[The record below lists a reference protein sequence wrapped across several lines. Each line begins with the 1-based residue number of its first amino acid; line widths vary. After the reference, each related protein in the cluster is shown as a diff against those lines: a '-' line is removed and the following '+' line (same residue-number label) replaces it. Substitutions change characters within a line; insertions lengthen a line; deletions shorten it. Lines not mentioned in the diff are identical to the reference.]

1 MDSLSYKTKHANA
14 GSVTRKWWIVD
25 AEGKTLGRLATQIAS
40 VLRGKH
46 KTDFTTHFDNGD
58 YVIVLNAGKVTLT
71 GKKMDDKEML
81 SYSLYPGGQKST
93 TPRRMLNKFPTRLLQ
108 KTVKGMLPKTTLGRQ
123 QVKKLFLYEGSE
135 HPHTAQ
141 KPEQLKLTK

>member
-14 GSVTRKWWIVD
+14 ASVTRKWWIVD

-93 TPRRMLNKFPTRLLQ
+93 TPRRMLSKFPTRLLQ